1 MKIALIQ
8 YRSVILALQN
18 TEPIPGTAAAV
29 YNRQVVARELD
40 CVGAAKEVK
49 V

>member
-18 TEPIPGTAAAV
+18 TERIPGTAAV